1 MSSTQGINQKS
12 KPKKFLNPSSY
23 NHVNEV
29 IQGLLYERPNTLKK
43 LANHN
48 VVLQHPLPNRK
59 VHLLSG
65 GGSGHEPAHA
75 GYIGKGMLSG
85 AILGNVFASPSVS
98 QILAAIRAVTRVND
112 DSSECDGGC
121 LLIVKNYTGD
131 RLNFGMACELAN
143 AEGRKTAMVVVDD
156 DCALPRKKGVTG
168 SRGLA
173 GTVFVHKIAG
183 AAAEQ
188 GLSLSKVQEV
198 AQTVI
203 GKIGSL
209 GVSFESVTLPDADCV
224 NDRLKGEVME
234 VGLGIHGEAGIRQ
247 SEFLPVQD
255 IAKLMVQ
262 TIVDFGFDC
271 TDASSA
277 NTTTTSGEQIYSSSL
292 GYLKAGDKIVIMVN
306 NLGGTSNF
314 EMHILVETIVKMLES
329 EPYQCKVV
337 AVYNGSFMTSFN
349 MHGASLSILSLDNDG
364 VLENYLKEQA
374 LAPAWDNSVEY
385 YDHNNEE
392 KIRPSLIEV
401 PEVIVDTAA
410 EQTALSTNYA
420 KVVTI
425 NIPNFSKRAYN
436 AILAACDAIIT
447 NEPQLTRFDT
457 IVGDGD
463 CGQTFARGAT
473 EIKNKLQNGTLL
485 GDDDDTLPHAL
496 FWNIA
501 NAISESM
508 GGSSGI
514 LLELMFR
521 KISTFLRSLTHDDN
535 NDEGTKVITKQ
546 HLCQAFIKGTESISF
561 YGGAKVG
568 ARTMLDALVP
578 AAVEAATAIKCSDDD
593 SSNNLLKDMSD
604 ASKKGALSTAFMKE
618 ALAGRS
624 NYLSEQQIVGT
635 PDPGAMAIAVILE
648 AIASSF

>member
-1 MSSTQGINQKS
+1 MSSIGANTS
-12 KPKKFLNPSSY
+12 KPKKFLNPSCE
-23 NHVNEV
+23 NHVDEV
-29 IQGLLYERPNTLKK
+29 IQGVLYEHPNTVKK
-43 LANHN
+43 LSNHN
-48 VVLQHPLPNRK
+48 VLLQHPIPQKK

-65 GGSGHEPAHA
+65 GGSGHEPAHG

-85 AILGNVFASPSVS
+85 AILGNVFASPSVAS
-98 QILAAIRAVTRVND
+98 VLAAIRAVTTPNG
-112 DSSECDGGC
+112 EDGAGC

-156 DCALPRKKGVTG
+156 DVAIPRKKGVTG

-183 AAAEQ
+183 AATEA
-188 GLSLSKVQEV
+188 GLSLNEV
-198 AQTVI
+198 ATIANEVI
-203 GKIGSL
+203 GRTGSL
-209 GVSFESVTLPDADCV
+209 GVSFESVTLPDAENV

-247 SEFLPVQD
+247 LEFLPVHD
-255 IAKLMVQ
+255 IAKVMIS

-271 TDASSA
+271 TTTPTMTTHTSSEV
-277 NTTTTSGEQIYSSSL
+277 SPSSL
-292 GYLKAGDKIVIMVN
+292 TYLKPNDNIAILVN

-314 EMHILVETIVKMLES
+314 EMSILVQTIVQMLEQH
-329 EPYQCKVV
+329 YKCNVV
-337 AVYNGSFMTSFN
+337 AVYNGAYMTSFN
-349 MHGASLSILSLDNDG
+349 MHGASLSILSLDHHNI
-364 VLENYLKEQA
+364 LLNYLKQHA
-374 LAPAWDNSVEY
+374 NAPAWNNCTDY
-385 YDHNNEE
+385 YHDHGQT
-392 KIRPSLIEV
+392 RPSFIEV
-401 PEVIVDTAA
+401 PEVIVDNISNIT
-410 EQTALSTNYA
+410 TDKT
-420 KVVTI
+420 VTVSI
-425 NIPNFSKRAYN
+425 DNFKSCAYN
-436 AILAACDAIIT
+436 AILSACDALIN

-463 CGQTFARGAT
+463 CGHTFARGAT
-473 EIKNKLQNGTLL
+473 EIKNRLLNGTLL
-485 GDDDDTLPHAL
+485 GDEETLLPHVM

-501 NAISESM
+501 NAISDSM

-514 LLELMFR
+514 LLELMLR
-521 KISTFLRSLTHDDN
+521 KISTYLRSIIE
-535 NDEGTKVITKQ
+535 EGEEEIKTIIKQ

-578 AAVEAATAIKCSDDD
+578 AGVEAAT
-593 SSNNLLKDMSD
+593 NGENVLKDMSN

-624 NYLSEQQIVGT
+624 NYLSEKQIVGT
-635 PDPGAMAIAVILE
+635 PDPSAMAIAVILE
-648 AIASSF
+648 GIASS